1 VILGS
6 IFYVISIKKIDL
18 GFPFS
23 LYAKQTS
30 MPRKSKEDTTRK
42 RGKDKQKG
50 HFDKNGKFSSKHLRA
65 AAALAE
71 KRQNNKQVGTA
82 TN

>member
-1 VILGS
+1 
-6 IFYVISIKKIDL
+6 
-18 GFPFS
+18 
-23 LYAKQTS
+23 

-42 RGKDKQKG
+42 RGKDKRKG

-71 KRQNNKQVGTA
+71 KRQQINKQAAIETS
-82 TN
+82 